1 MDVCRQDS
9 FRAPPPSQGLG
20 ALDPAAELGRGMAE
34 GVVGAVTGMFMR
46 PVNGLIQRGRRSL
59 GALSSEF
66 TCQSGTDA
74 KVRKAFSQCLTLD
87 QMLTYGSC
95 VPVISNVV
103 GSFRVLYGLSIAA
116 YGVCEIINSIAEQNL
131 QKTPVTI
138 AASIRG
144 GGLPCIT
151 GVEHMI
157 AGYAAQSGLMGN
169 IGCIIYTLLRRNPG
183 DPESKKEVEVDPQA
197 LSTLFNRLK
206 KEPFYKT
213 TLDNIQAI
221 WSALFGLP
229 VEEAAR
235 S

>member
-1 MDVCRQDS
+1 VLNP
-9 FRAPPPSQGLG
+9 AEALG
-20 ALDPAAELGRGMAE
+20 KGMAE
-34 GVVGAVTGMFMR
+34 GMVGVVTGMVMGR
-46 PVNGLIQRGRRSL
+46 VNGLIQRGRRSL
-59 GALSSEF
+59 GVLSPEF

-74 KVRKAFSQCLTLD
+74 KVRKAFSECLTLD

-95 VPVISNVV
+95 IPVISNVV

-116 YGVCEIINSIAEQNL
+116 YGVCEIINSIAQQNL

-144 GGLPCIT
+144 GGLPFMT
-151 GVEHMI
+151 GLEHMI
-157 AGYAAQSGLMGN
+157 VGYAAQRGLMGN

-213 TLDNIQAI
+213 ALVNIQAI
-221 WSALFGLP
+221 WNALFGLP
-229 VEEAAR
+229 EEGAER
-235 S
+235 P